1 MIRYHS
7 MSNVYKIRSLGGTLV
22 ITLPQRIV
30 REWSLVAG
38 DEATLKTAKH
48 NGSDAIVIE
57 PLRQFGKSRE
67 TRPGPKGKGSR

>member
-1 MIRYHS
+1 

-48 NGSDAIVIE
+48 NGNDAIVIE
-57 PLRQFGKSRE
+57 PLRQFGRRQESQSRKKE
-67 TRPGPKGKGSR
+67 NRNGRK